1 MRDTLGY
8 TQPILEVYMKEITAT
23 FIGHNEC
30 YGADHDA
37 VRMAVISL
45 IEKGVTNFL
54 NGGMGGFDWLC
65 ARVVYGLKND
75 YPQIRNLLVI
85 PYLIFS
91 IRNKDLFDDVI
102 YPDSFEKYHFK
113 AAIPKRNR
121 YLIDNSGYAI
131 CYVKH
136 GWGGAAKTYEIAK
149 KKQIEI
155 IDI

>member
-1 MRDTLGY
+1 
-8 TQPILEVYMKEITAT
+8 MKENTAT

-30 YGADHDA
+30 YGVDRNAI
-37 VRMAVISL
+37 RMAVISL
-45 IEKGVTNFL
+45 IEKGVTDFL

-65 ARVVYGLKND
+65 ARVVYELKND
-75 YPQIRNLLVI
+75 YPQIRNSLVI
-85 PYLIFS
+85 PYLTFS

-102 YPDSFEKYHFK
+102 YPDGFEKYHFK

-121 YLIDNSGYAI
+121 YLIDNSAYAI

-136 GWGGAAKTYEIAK
+136 GCPPPAKTYEIAK
-149 KKQIEI
+149 KQQIEI